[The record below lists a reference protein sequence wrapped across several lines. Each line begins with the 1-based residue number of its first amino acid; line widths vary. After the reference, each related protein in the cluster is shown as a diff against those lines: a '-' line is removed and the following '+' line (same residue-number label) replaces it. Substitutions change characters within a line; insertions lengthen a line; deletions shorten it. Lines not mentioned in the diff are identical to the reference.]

1 MVVVPRK
8 WDDRR
13 WPEPGQE
20 PSILATAGGAGIGP
34 GKRRF
39 SAAAYIFIRT
49 TLRLSQGHAVAARER
64 HSVARIDLPAVTQWI
79 TAAAVRDGE
88 RLPAFVMERLGVSRR
103 GAGKLLQRLVDG
115 QWLVSEGTPRRPRY
129 RPGVLRQVVQRYP
142 LAGLQEDEPW
152 RRDFA
157 PFFELRPNVAR
168 IAQHAFCELLNNA
181 VDHSG
186 GSCVAVSLRQTAMHL
201 QLLVSDDG
209 CGLFERIE
217 QSFAIEDP
225 TLAMFELAKGKLTSQ
240 PDRHS
245 GRGLFFTSRLAD
257 VFDLHANRLAFQF
270 RGWGRRGWFAGKPM
284 ARQGTS
290 AYFAI
295 ALDSERGLDAVL
307 REHSTSGE
315 GYAFETTQVP
325 LQLIGGAAVGFE
337 SRAQA
342 RRVVSGLQRFRRA
355 EVDFSGVSDLGHG
368 FADELFRVLP
378 RALPGLELVPVGM
391 APRVAAMVAA
401 VRAEA

>member
-1 MVVVPRK
+1 MP
-8 WDDRR
+8 
-13 WPEPGQE
+13 
-20 PSILATAGGAGIGP
+20 
-34 GKRRF
+34 
-39 SAAAYIFIRT
+39 
-49 TLRLSQGHAVAARER
+49 
-64 HSVARIDLPAVTQWI
+64 RIDLPAVTQWI
-79 TAAAVRDGE
+79 TAAALREGDH
-88 RLPAFVMERLGVSRR
+88 LPAVVMQRLGISRR
-103 GAGKLLQRLVDG
+103 GAAKLLRRLVDG
-115 QWLVSEGTPRRPRY
+115 QWLSSEGTPRRPRF

-142 LAGLQEDEPW
+142 LAGLEEDEPW

-157 PFFELRPNVAR
+157 PCFDLRPNVAR

-186 GSCVAVSLRQTAMHL
+186 GTSVAVSLRQTAMHL

-209 CGLFERIE
+209 CGLFERIG
-217 QSFAIEDP
+217 QSFAIDDP
-225 TLAMFELAKGKLTSQ
+225 ALAMFELAKGKLTSE

-257 VFDLHANRLAFQF
+257 VFDLHANRRAFQF
-270 RGWGRRGWFAGKPM
+270 RGWGRRGWFPGKPM

-290 AYFAI
+290 AYLAI
-295 ALDSERGLDAVL
+295 ALDSERSLDAVL
-307 REHSTSGE
+307 REHSTSGA

-355 EVDFSGVSDLGHG
+355 EIDFSGVDELGHG

-378 RALPGLELVPVGM
+378 RAHPGIELVPVSM
-391 APRVAAMVAA
+391 APRVAEMIAA
-401 VRAEA
+401 VRLE